1 MNYNVV
7 QDVCSSQDMDLN
19 SVLQAG
25 VVERVAAPVSSS
37 DTVSST
43 CGLDDLDF
51 DSPWELMSVEPI
63 LQKPKVISLSSI
75 QPQQSIDH
83 ELTTTSSVLA
93 IPATSLATT
102 TFAPIGVHQLST
114 APKIGLVKTVG
125 TAVTVKPRATILAS
139 QLPQP
144 ILASRLVDSTKQVSS
159 TLTRPQLSTV
169 VISAGEIVNSDVN
182 TTNNNIKTSIN
193 NNSLLRT
200 ALIGNKPM
208 ASSAPSYSVST
219 SSPAVSAV
227 MATSS
232 FSPLLTSS
240 TNSLSSIS
248 VTPTITSST
257 NQQIVA
263 TQLSKGS
270 GLRKA
275 VLTMVGG
282 GNVGNII
289 LKNYYFII
297 FNYSFK
303 L

>member
-1 MNYNVV
+1 
-7 QDVCSSQDMDLN
+7 MDLN

-51 DSPWELMSVEPI
+51 DSPWELMSIEPI

-83 ELTTTSSVLA
+83 ELTTSAVLA
-93 IPATSLATT
+93 VPATSLVTT

-144 ILASRLVDSTKQVSS
+144 ILASRLVDSTKQVTS

-169 VISAGEIVNSDVN
+169 VISAGEIVNSDAN

-208 ASSAPSYSVST
+208 ASSASSHSVST
-219 SSPAVSAV
+219 SSTAVSAV

-232 FSPLLTSS
+232 VSPLLTSS

-263 TQLSKGS
+263 TQLSKSS

-282 GNVGNII
+282 GNVGKIRP
-289 LKNYYFII
+289 FIFELHSLI
-297 FNYSFK
+297 VLYQAYLN
-303 L
+303 